1 MLCLPLVVKDGVEDE
16 AVGEEEEVMVK
27 KVRPA
32 LSGFHLNSDASWRL
46 RGQQDHLQLENVS

>member
-32 LSGFHLNSDASWRL
+32 LNGCRLNSDASWRL
-46 RGQQDHLQLENVS
+46 RGQQSHLQLENVS